1 MPSSSR
7 NMTRKDFPLLLS
19 PQTGFGQLDIED
31 STRLIKNKKY
41 ASQKLIRGDLLIWN
55 IALGIKFL

>member
-31 STRLIKNKKY
+31 STRLIKNMKG
-41 ASQKLIRGDLLIWN
+41 ANQKLILGDLLIWN
-55 IALGIKFL
+55 IALGIKFF